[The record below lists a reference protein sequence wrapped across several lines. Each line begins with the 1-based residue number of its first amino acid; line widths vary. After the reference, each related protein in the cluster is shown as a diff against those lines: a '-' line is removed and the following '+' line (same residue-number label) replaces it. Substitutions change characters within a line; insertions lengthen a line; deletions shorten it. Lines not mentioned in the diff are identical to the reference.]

1 MVSLQCLS
9 DVKYHVT
16 PFWKRMS
23 FLWITCLFRDG
34 FSLQINKASWIFL
47 LKPLEDDDERI
58 CQWNLSPMF
67 SFRYL
72 DGAESCFG
80 SSCWSH
86 RFSAICFVSP
96 TYDSSGLLMLVP
108 LYMTLALCFIG
119 SFNLNSVLIF
129 LVCQTMHILKF
140 FPVKSFSFFKNVCE
154 TFSFFSQNGNL
165 IGKKVF
171 SFVSAS
177 SFLWVLIC
185 FSLKSS
191 TIEKRKMQK
200 IRCYQS

>member
-1 MVSLQCLS
+1 MLQTDSKNVFNNWAIMIYPIIRRFFILFYAQCISNLIHFPSDWYIRFSVFNWQNSILVSLQCLS

-34 FSLQINKASWIFL
+34 FNLQINKASWIFL
-47 LKPLEDDDERI
+47 LKPLADDEERI

-108 LYMTLALCFIG
+108 LYMTLALRFIW
-119 SFNLNSVLIF
+119 SFNLNSVL
-129 LVCQTMHILKF
+129 
-140 FPVKSFSFFKNVCE
+140 
-154 TFSFFSQNGNL
+154 
-165 IGKKVF
+165 
-171 SFVSAS
+171 
-177 SFLWVLIC
+177 
-185 FSLKSS
+185 
-191 TIEKRKMQK
+191 MQK